1 MSSQKLRFTLG
12 THVIIP
18 KESEVLRFTMENT
31 SEFLGD
37 EADRCHS
44 IQSMF
49 LIEIP
54 PFFPNCFEIV
64 ENYHHHLDQPPT
76 PVTVA

>member
-1 MSSQKLRFTLG
+1 
-12 THVIIP
+12 
-18 KESEVLRFTMENT
+18 MENT
-31 SEFLGD
+31 SEFLGDALSNHKD

-54 PFFPNCFEIV
+54 PFFPNWFEIV